1 MYQMEHFFG
10 GAVNN
15 NNWLTQTFL
24 FKSIDAKDTEAL
36 VQNLKI
42 EYKEY
47 KKGDDIYLPN
57 AFESKIGFVVEGQCR
72 VEKIRENGN
81 HIPLNTLNPHDS
93 FGVLAV
99 FTGRDEFPTGIVAT
113 ASTKIAYIDK
123 ENLINLMKKS
133 VQFSLN
139 IINFL
144 SNRINFLCDKIYSF
158 TGDNVE
164 QKLAIYI
171 FDIFKKTGSINL
183 KLNKKHAA
191 ESLNIGRT
199 SLYRALD
206 ELASSGII
214 EITEKNIIIHD
225 LEGLERKTK

>member
-1 MYQMEHFFG
+1 MD
-10 GAVNN
+10 NT
-15 NNWLTQTFL
+15 NWLTKTFL
-24 FKSIDAKDTEAL
+24 FKNINPDDAERLTNWL
-36 VQNLKI
+36 NI
-42 EYKEY
+42 EYKDY
-47 KKGDDIYLPN
+47 KKNEDIYLPN
-57 AFESKIGFVVEGQCR
+57 AFENKMGFVVQGQCR

-81 HIPLNTLNPHDS
+81 HIPLNILGPHDS

-99 FTGRDEFPTGIVAT
+99 FTGRDEFPTRIVAAT
-113 ASTKIAYIDK
+113 AAKIAYINK
-123 ENLINLMKKS
+123 ENLTNLMKES

-139 IINFL
+139 IIDFL

-158 TGDNVE
+158 TGDNVG

-171 FDIFKKTGSINL
+171 MDLYRKTGKTDI

-225 LEGLERKTK
+225 PEGLERKTK